1 MFSFEF
7 CYTAER
13 RGTAPTQT
21 TDETKTHAGPIRL
34 GRQYLT
40 VPQPEAPLTRRTRR
54 PPIDGS
60 LDESEANTNNGI
72 CVTPPSRPATSRHIS
87 IPRPE
92 ELPHR
97 TPSPTNQKL
106 GDGSRCRA
114 PSPYPSSQGRATTCQ
129 TPSVVITKRQPPS
142 SPRPEGQIPTLHAV
156 FLQAEE
162 LPHKTP
168 STSCPISWSH
178 VQPTNQKQFI
188 PKGDKSSSSSSS
200 GRRSRAPSPYPGCRG
215 RQESIIS
222 SRQSSWSPKPE
233 GSGLLRHVS
242 FPQPDELPH
251 KTQAPVRPTNQ
262 KQSKSSVSSS
272 SSSSSPS
279 SDRSRA
285 PSPYPLSRA
294 HRKEILQE
302 LEASRTGHR
311 NGIRHSTTGMK
322 DDVQDIPAGPD
333 RAALPFMNPQPSL
346 INLRSSNT
354 RDSAT
359 TMTEDDQ
366 VQQPPKQQKEP
377 RSFQEFWDSFE
388 GFNEQRYCP
397 DGEPRPEYKESAPEN
412 QQDISNA
419 WETFE
424 SVDVDHIPQGH
435 YNAESTE
442 SRRRGRWFSRWFGSG
457 RRH

>member
-1 MFSFEF
+1 MFSYEF

-13 RGTAPTQT
+13 RGNALTQT
-21 TDETKTHAGPIRL
+21 RDETNTHAGPIEL

-40 VPQPEAPLTRRTRR
+40 VPQPETSLTRRTHR

-60 LDESEANTNNGI
+60 LNESEANTNNGT
-72 CVTPPSRPATSRHIS
+72 CVTSPSRPATSRHIS

-97 TPSPTNQKL
+97 TSYPTNQKQ
-106 GDGSRCRA
+106 GDESRCRV
-114 PSPYPSSQGRATTCQ
+114 PSPYPSSRGLVTPCQ
-129 TPSVVITKRQPPS
+129 TLRVVITKSQPPS

-156 FLQAEE
+156 FPQAEE

-168 STSCPISWSH
+168 STSCPIAWSN

-188 PKGDKSSSSSSS
+188 PRRDKSSSLSSS

-222 SRQSSWSPKPE
+222 SRQSSCSPKPD

-242 FPQPDELPH
+242 FPQLDELPH

-272 SSSSSPS
+272 SSSSSSS

-302 LEASRTGHR
+302 LEAYRTGHR
-311 NGIRHSTTGMK
+311 NGIYRSTTVMK
-322 DDVQDIPAGPD
+322 DNVPDIPAGPD

-354 RDSAT
+354 RDAAT
-359 TMTEDDQ
+359 SMTEDGQ
-366 VQQPPKQQKEP
+366 VQQPAKQHQEQ

-388 GFNEQRYCP
+388 DFNEHRYYP
-397 DGEPRPEYKESAPEN
+397 DGETRPEYKESASEN
-412 QQDISNA
+412 QQDINKV

-424 SVDVDHIPQGH
+424 DVEVDHIPQCH
-435 YNAESTE
+435 YDAESTE